1 MTTNTNENHL
11 PPKVDPNTLDLDP
24 DRYQRAQIPTGKP
37 PKQDPTVRTHN
48 FKEVFLGYD
57 EKQAVVEA
65 MRCIHCPSPEP
76 CILGCPVHNDIPRAM
91 LLIEQGDPIAA
102 SNVFRQS
109 SNLPEVCGR
118 ICPQEVLCEG
128 SCTVAGYDKPVQIG
142 KLEAYC
148 TDFQRRNVGFPAR
161 GIAAPTGRRVAVV
174 GFGPAS
180 IAVAEELAVMGHEI
194 VVYDA
199 WPAPGGL
206 LVYGIPGFKL
216 AKEIIAKKVKY
227 LESLGIR
234 FVGDTLVGQD
244 ITIDQLLR
252 DNDAVFLGTGA
263 TQGNRAGI
271 PGEDLHGIY
280 QATEFLVRGNLPLEM
295 LPKNMRSLPEI
306 GRHIAVIGGGD
317 TSMDCVRTSRRL
329 QVQHD
334 LADGDVT
341 DYYRRTEHEMP
352 GRAEERMHAKQEGI
366 RFEYLVSPLKFVGDG
381 NGHVRQIE
389 LQRMKLGAPDASGR
403 ARPEPVQ
410 GSNFMVDADV
420 VVLALGYKPDP
431 LIARTTPNLQMA
443 RGNTFVVPNEDD
455 PTTTRA
461 GVFAAGDDV
470 RGADLVVTAIA
481 AGRKAA
487 YAMNAWL
494 KTHSARADTA
504 GAQAPQPLQTHVV

>member
-1 MTTNTNENHL
+1 
-11 PPKVDPNTLDLDP
+11 
-24 DRYQRAQIPTGKP
+24 
-37 PKQDPTVRTHN
+37 
-48 FKEVFLGYD
+48 
-57 EKQAVVEA
+57 
-65 MRCIHCPSPEP
+65 
-76 CILGCPVHNDIPRAM
+76 M
-91 LLIEQGDPIAA
+91 LFIEQGDPIAA
-102 SNVFRQS
+102 ADVFRES

-148 TDFQRRNVGFPAR
+148 TDFQRRNVGFPPRAV
-161 GIAAPTGRRVAVV
+161 AAATGRRVAVV
-174 GFGPAS
+174 GFGPAG

-199 WPAPGGL
+199 WPEPGGL

-216 AKEIIAKKVKY
+216 SKEIIAKKVEY

-244 ITIDQLLR
+244 ITMDQLLR
-252 DNDAVFLGTGA
+252 DYDAVFLGTGA

-329 QVQHD
+329 QMQHD

-341 DYYRRTEHEMP
+341 DYYRRTEREMP
-352 GRAEERMHAKQEGI
+352 GRAEERMNAKQEGI
-366 RFEYLVSPLKFVGDG
+366 RFEYLVTPVKFLGDE
-381 NGHVRQIE
+381 NGHVRQME

-410 GSNFMVDADV
+410 GSIFTVDADV

-431 LIARTTPNLQMA
+431 LIAKSTPGLQMA
-443 RGNTFVVPNEDD
+443 RGNTFIVPNEDD
-455 PTTTRA
+455 PATTRY

-487 YAMNAWL
+487 YAMNSWL
-494 KTHSARADTA
+494 KTHSARDDTS
-504 GAQAPQPLQTHVV
+504 GTETPQPLQTHVG